1 MHRDF
6 CFAGGSARP
15 EYRKAH
21 SKHSVLD
28 MFAFFQFCPIPRES
42 SYFSSDESNNHQ
54 VSPAGSRHGKQNSST
69 KKNPVQNC
77 FAMFFCPAQQP
88 SSAVLE
94 PISEDA
100 SIGGTLEDGSNNNKA
115 APGCLAG
122 IFGGVFKRQES
133 IILSNK
139 ESDVESTNND
149 DDLLNKEDYEQIER
163 QLERA
168 LKHSTSSLITYGH
181 KDVVYALKSIHL
193 DRVSSSDFMKEL
205 KNEGK
210 YLLQHISSL

>member
-1 MHRDF
+1 M
-6 CFAGGSARP
+6 
-15 EYRKAH
+15 
-21 SKHSVLD
+21 
-28 MFAFFQFCPIPRES
+28 
-42 SYFSSDESNNHQ
+42 
-54 VSPAGSRHGKQNSST
+54 
-69 KKNPVQNC
+69 
-77 FAMFFCPAQQP
+77 
-88 SSAVLE
+88 AVLE

-100 SIGGTLEDGSNNNKA
+100 SIGGTLEDGSNRRTKKA
-115 APGCLAG
+115 EPGCLAG
-122 IFGGVFKRQES
+122 IFGEIFKRQES

-139 ESDVESTNND
+139 GSDVESNHD
-149 DDLLNKEDYEQIER
+149 DNDLLNKEDYEQIER